1 MIGMVSLL
9 GGHGL
14 FGVRANFARNRLCCA
29 HAANPIY
36 ATAPCQNYG
45 CLFHTP
51 FAHDC
56 ESRRH
61 PWRQKVTKKLT
72 KWLQIYTTRDYREK
86 ITMVAARGTRE
97 PRNARRAA
105 GGAFPEGFPECEE
118 GGWGRP
124 GAGGPWNASRGA
136 EGALGAGSLGMQ
148 AEGLGAYRRWEA
160 KPPKVHKQPNTTP
173 GVAPACVAPA

>member
-1 MIGMVSLL
+1 MIGMASLL

-36 ATAPCQNYG
+36 ATAPCRNYG

-97 PRNARRAA
+97 PRDRAGPLGTHFRRGSRNAGREAGAA
-105 GGAFPEGFPECEE
+105 KEEGPLECGQ
-118 GGWGRP
+118 GGWGRTR
-124 GAGGPWNASRGA
+124 GGVPWNAGRGA
-136 EGALGAGSLGMQ
+136 VALTIVVGQKS
-148 AEGLGAYRRWEA
+148 
-160 KPPKVHKQPNTTP
+160 PKRISN
-173 GVAPACVAPA
+173 